1 MVWAPRGRR
10 NVGKVRSIDSRPMIL
25 SSLLTDK
32 ASFERGTG
40 WALKPQGACKGDVCV
55 PLRGQDIER
64 PDVSAMA
71 GLLQMGLASD
81 EVHGLW
87 ALGPASGKALI
98 SAEAPDLSLP
108 EFGGGVFELRSLR
121 GMKVFLLAWASW

>member
-1 MVWAPRGRR
+1 
-10 NVGKVRSIDSRPMIL
+10 MIL
-25 SSLLTDK
+25 SSLQTDK
-32 ASFERGTG
+32 AAFERGTG

-55 PLRGQDIER
+55 PLRGLDVEH

-71 GLLQMGLASD
+71 DLLQMGLASD
-81 EVHGLW
+81 DEHGLW

-108 EFGGGVFELRSLR
+108 EYRGGVFELRSLR
-121 GMKVFLLAWASW
+121 GTKVFLLAWASW